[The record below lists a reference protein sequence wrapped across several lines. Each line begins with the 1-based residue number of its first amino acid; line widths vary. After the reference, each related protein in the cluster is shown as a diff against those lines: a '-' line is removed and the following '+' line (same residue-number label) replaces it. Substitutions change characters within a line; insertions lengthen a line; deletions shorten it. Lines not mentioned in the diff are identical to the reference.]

1 MGTVCRARRR
11 NELIEPG
18 GSDARFPACVDSGG
32 IVRLGIA
39 STRTGWARGHAK
51 ARKYGCD
58 CDASSDVGLGLADGN
73 TGCVRYA
80 PGRPSLRSSREDRV
94 EDPTY
99 EARQASPNGTPTVGS
114 GARPPTSSRRPPSP
128 RGASVGG
135 ARKAD
140 CSAAA
145 PIASATTRPR
155 SAGRACPRSRRSPR
169 ASLTPAPSGRMTP
182 SPVGAPTASVSRTPL
197 RAPSRRSA
205 RAPSTPAPSGRMTP
219 SPAGEITGTPRHLG
233 VNREHSEPDAVQAVP
248 APGRR
253 SLSDSGAEARVKR
266 PHVLQACTFPRATP
280 TAPAA

>member
-58 CDASSDVGLGLADGN
+58 CDASSDVGLGSQTATPVASATPPEGHLCAVHVK
-73 TGCVRYA
+73 TG
-80 PGRPSLRSSREDRV
+80 LRIQLTRLVSESKWDT
-94 EDPTY
+94 DSW
-99 EARQASPNGTPTVGS
+99 Q
-114 GARPPTSSRRPPSP
+114 RRPPADILPAPTVPAGGLGGWSTKGGLF
-128 RGASVGG
+128 RGCANSVRYDWAEVGG
-135 ARKAD
+135 AGSLPTFKA
-140 CSAAA
+140 
-145 PIASATTRPR
+145 IT
-155 SAGRACPRSRRSPR
+155 AGQSHTCAIRTDDTVACW
-169 ASLTPAPSGRMTP
+169 G
-182 SPVGAPTASVSRTPL
+182 PTASVSRTPL